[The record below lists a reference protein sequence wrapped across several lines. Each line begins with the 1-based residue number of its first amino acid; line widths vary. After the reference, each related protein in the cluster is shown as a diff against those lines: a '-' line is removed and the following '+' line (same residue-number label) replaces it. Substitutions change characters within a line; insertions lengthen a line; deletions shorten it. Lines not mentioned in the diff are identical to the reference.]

1 MFFLL
6 YRSAWHEK
14 CQANNIE
21 EEASMNSKIVLAAL
35 SLAIAL
41 SSAPVAMAGGKKETA
56 DPRQSLIS
64 LKKKSPGGM
73 QNWCD
78 IDANCN
84 GWAQALQLANQ
95 GKLKY

>member
-1 MFFLL
+1 
-6 YRSAWHEK
+6 
-14 CQANNIE
+14 
-21 EEASMNSKIVLAAL
+21 MNSKIVLAAL